1 MNNYSQKQRWKI
13 FLLGFAGL
21 IVGMSLWYSNILVQ
35 KIEEDEIRKVQIWA
49 DAVQSRANLV
59 KVTEEFFNQMREEE
73 RKRVELWAQANRNII
88 HSDIG
93 EDLSFYL
100 QIIESNTTIPVVVV
114 DSGDNVI
121 LHRNLQD
128 IAQNGANNLRFE
140 GELKEMFSIYE
151 PIPIV
156 YEGHVDRFYY
166 KDSWLFTGM
175 RDVMEDLI
183 QSFLSEVVINSANVP
198 VIVTDSAR
206 TRIIA
211 SGNIEN
217 GDLSDSTHVRQ
228 LIYYMAGQ
236 NPPIVIEL
244 PLHGRCYVYYTHSF
258 LLTQL
263 RYYPIIQ
270 LIAIAIFLIVAYILF
285 SMARNAEQNL
295 VWVGMSKETA
305 HQLGTPISSLMAW
318 IELLKMQGVD
328 NDTVADIQKDI
339 NRLENITERFSKI
352 GSDPKLI
359 PQPIINIINDT
370 VDYLKKRT
378 SPKVIFKVIDQTDNG
393 NALPVNA
400 NLFGWVLENIFK
412 NAVDAM
418 SGEGNITVTIHNGKE
433 KLFID
438 ISDTGRGIPKSQHKA
453 IFIPGFTSKKRGW
466 GLGLSLCKRII
477 ENYHKGKIFVKN
489 SSSEGTTFRIVMGK
503 SI

>member
-1 MNNYSQKQRWKI
+1 
-13 FLLGFAGL
+13 
-21 IVGMSLWYSNILVQ
+21 
-35 KIEEDEIRKVQIWA
+35 
-49 DAVQSRANLV
+49 
-59 KVTEEFFNQMREEE
+59 
-73 RKRVELWAQANRNII
+73 
-88 HSDIG
+88 
-93 EDLSFYL
+93 
-100 QIIESNTTIPVVVV
+100 
-114 DSGDNVI
+114 
-121 LHRNLQD
+121 
-128 IAQNGANNLRFE
+128 
-140 GELKEMFSIYE
+140 
-151 PIPIV
+151 
-156 YEGHVDRFYY
+156 
-166 KDSWLFTGM
+166 
-175 RDVMEDLI
+175 
-183 QSFLSEVVINSANVP
+183 
-198 VIVTDSAR
+198 
-206 TRIIA
+206 
-211 SGNIEN
+211 
-217 GDLSDSTHVRQ
+217 
-228 LIYYMAGQ
+228 
-236 NPPIVIEL
+236 
-244 PLHGRCYVYYTHSF
+244 
-258 LLTQL
+258 
-263 RYYPIIQ
+263 
-270 LIAIAIFLIVAYILF
+270 
-285 SMARNAEQNL
+285 
-295 VWVGMSKETA
+295 
-305 HQLGTPISSLMAW
+305 
-318 IELLKMQGVD
+318 MQGVD

-418 SGEGNITVTIHNGKE
+418 SGEGKITVTIHNGKE

-489 SSSEGTTFRIVMGK
+489 SSPEGTTFRIVMGK